1 MRTLAHQ
8 RLAHALNRRAEVE
21 RENARMDE
29 IERHA
34 TPLFY
39 AVMAVAAA
47 VMLWTLT
54 ADYRDVLHHKLDTM
68 ADRQQYDRISE
79 TLVQCA
85 KGAVVSFDGA
95 LMTCKVKPLEL
106 VSLK

>member
-8 RLAHALNRRAEVE
+8 RLAHALNRRAEVAC
-21 RENARMDE
+21 ENARMDE

-47 VMLWTLT
+47 VLLWTLS
-54 ADYRDVLHHKLDTM
+54 ADYRDVLQHKLDTM
-68 ADRQQYDRISE
+68 ADRQQYERISARLAACANSG
-79 TLVQCA
+79 TTTFNGSVLQC
-85 KGAVVSFDGA
+85 KRLD
-95 LMTCKVKPLEL
+95 L